1 MGSKWSKG
9 NPGLNI
15 TFLADCF
22 DKCCGHFMYWNEKLL
37 YYPVLKYI
45 SREVQFSKDKK
56 ARLFLMMGVVSFE
69 DKVFSADL

>member
-22 DKCCGHFMYWNEKLL
+22 AADTSCIGMKNKLL

-56 ARLFLMMGVVSFE
+56 ARLFLMMGVVSFD
-69 DKVFSADL
+69 DKVFSTDL